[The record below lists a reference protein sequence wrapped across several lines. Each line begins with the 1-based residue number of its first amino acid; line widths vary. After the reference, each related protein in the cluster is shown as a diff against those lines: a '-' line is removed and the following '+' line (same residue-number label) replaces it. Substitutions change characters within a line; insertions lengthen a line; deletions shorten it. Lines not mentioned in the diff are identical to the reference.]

1 MNIYN
6 KSQGRNIDL
15 IFDPWLTLVFCVVLV
30 AICTAHLWLKVHK
43 EMKNSI
49 IENIR
54 EL

>member
-30 AICTAHLWLKVHK
+30 AICTANLWIKVHK